1 MMKANPLVRILAIVL
16 ALSPGLLA
24 SCAATKKAESAALE
38 DPPIITSATYQHT
51 LYNGEKQPIEAR
63 AAKADI
69 APLIVTYF
77 LSEEAML
84 KNEGGFLDAPKEVGK
99 YWVRIERPAGNGY
112 RSGPPV
118 KVEYFIQK
126 PLGGAAGPAER

>member
-1 MMKANPLVRILAIVL
+1 MRGKLFLLIMAA
-16 ALSPGLLA
+16 LLA
-24 SCAATKKAESAALE
+24 SCVATKKAENTSLE

-51 LYNGEKQPIEAR
+51 LYNGERQPIEAQ
-63 AAKADI
+63 AAKADT

-77 LSEEAML
+77 LSEEDML

-118 KVEYFIQK
+118 TVEYFIQK
-126 PLGGAAGPAER
+126 PL